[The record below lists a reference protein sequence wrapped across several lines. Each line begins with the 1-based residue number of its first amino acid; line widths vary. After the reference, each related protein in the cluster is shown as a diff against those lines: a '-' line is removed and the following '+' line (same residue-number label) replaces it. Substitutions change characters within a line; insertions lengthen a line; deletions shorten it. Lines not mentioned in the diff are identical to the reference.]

1 MRSLYHRKKERD
13 CIHFGSTKIQ
23 RKDKESRIRFN
34 KGNDYIQ
41 ALNVYGLKLQTD
53 YIKHLDGP
61 IWELRP
67 VSDRILF
74 GVINDNEYVLL
85 HHFVK
90 KTQKTPSREIEKAL
104 REFADFMEE
113 REQNER

>member
-1 MRSLYHRKKERD
+1 MYTLWIYKNSKGEEPAIEYLNLLK
-13 CIHFGSTKIQ
+13 G

-113 REQNER
+113 RE